1 MYFVSKAE
9 ACAGVLKVRMPG
21 VCGRAEG
28 RGIRWHGIGRFA
40 RRRVLEL
47 PELGGREGCA
57 GSAGWEGCEPGPSW
71 FDGRSLRSLL
81 TMGASGIVL
90 AKTSQRQHFRGAGE
104 REA

>member
-1 MYFVSKAE
+1 ME
-9 ACAGVLKVRMPG
+9 TAGLLGAGCWNCRS
-21 VCGRAEG
+21 
-28 RGIRWHGIGRFA
+28 W
-40 RRRVLEL
+40 
-47 PELGGREGCA
+47 GGREGCA